1 MKLRPRLIL
10 TIGSL
15 VLFLAVVLVF
25 LGITLRG
32 TVTKFH
38 HLIDHEKAL
47 AANSMDAYMNLLQA
61 RRAEKDFLAR
71 LQISYISKHEK
82 ALKAFNAML
91 DNTDSLEMG
100 AQSLPHQGDAADA
113 ADSAEGKAD
122 RTVSDL
128 VAEMR
133 RLSSTYATAFAT
145 VASTQQVRGL
155 NQEQGL
161 QKEFRAAAHALEKNL
176 TEAKRDDLM
185 VRLLQIRR
193 AEKDYQ
199 LRLRTDGEKYRTK
212 TLEECENLKKATA
225 TLEPAQLQ
233 ILNPLLAAYQAA
245 FTALAA
251 EDTIILAAETNL
263 SDTARAIEPLLDMLH
278 EGAEKLAR
286 DQSAIVDREVTQ
298 AVKIALAV
306 SAIMVILALIS
317 ASLLAGAIA
326 KPVQAVAQAL
336 ERIASNDFTIALT
349 TTRKDE
355 IGDMTRALNRTAMA
369 LRQTIGEVA
378 VQSQTV
384 DERAKEVDVVST
396 QVATTAEE
404 NTAKASSAASAAQ
417 EVSASVATVAA
428 ASEEMTAAISEIS
441 RHVSEVAEV
450 ANRANQ
456 QATGARTEMESLKKS
471 TDQISDAL
479 QIIRAI
485 AEQTNLLALNATIE
499 AARAGE
505 AGRGFAVVASEVKNL
520 ARQSAEATV
529 QIDALVQAVQSKAGT
544 ANIAITDVANVV
556 RHISEVQATVA
567 SAVEEQTATTK
578 EIGRSVNEVNEGVA
592 EISRAITGVNEAASV
607 ASTAATQANGVATGL
622 KDAARTLS
630 ALVARFRI

>member
-212 TLEECENLKKATA
+212 TLEECENLRKAAA

-233 ILNPLLAAYQAA
+233 ILNPLLGAYQTG

-251 EDTIILAAETNL
+251 QDTIILAAETNL

-286 DQSAIVDREVTQ
+286 DQSAVVDREVTQ

-355 IGDMTRALNRTAMA
+355 IGDMTRALNRTAIA

-456 QATGARTEMESLKKS
+456 QATGARNEMESLKKS

-592 EISRAITGVNEAASV
+592 EISRAITGVNEATSV